1 MKTYRQFIIDIQER
15 YYEPNEKLPSG
26 KTPLEK
32 ATQKSKTRA
41 KTIARQSPQ
50 NQERWAKQYDK
61 TRTHVSHGADNK
73 DYNPNVSHKH
83 KDAVHVRADKHSL
96 GVHHKPSKIWFSS
109 DRNDDGSHTI
119 QWGHTNR
126 HSMSR
131 AEKIKLARTAER
143 VYDKHVS
150 HRLPHGSIVHNSPSA
165 SYDKRGSEKP
175 INRRSELYK
184 KKGGFGELDSE
195 GDQFG
200 KVGRNP
206 SPKQKKK
213 GATRIKPLDPK
224 KTKEYLGWNDRKD
237 YYDDDED

>member
-1 MKTYRQFIIDIQER
+1 MKTYKQFILDIQER
-15 YYEPNEKLPSG
+15 YYEPKEKLPSG
-26 KTPLEK
+26 RTPLEK

-41 KTIARQSPQ
+41 KTIGRQSPE
-50 NQERWAKQYDK
+50 NQERWAKQYDL
-61 TRTHVSHGADNK
+61 TRTHVNHGSDNK
-73 DYNPNVSHKH
+73 NYNANVSHKH
-83 KDAVHVRADKHSL
+83 KDDIKVKADKNSL
-96 GVHHKPSKIWFSS
+96 DIQHKPTKIWYSA
-109 DRNDDGSHTI
+109 DKNDDGSHTI

-126 HSMSR
+126 QSMTR
-131 AEKIKLARTAER
+131 AQKIKLARDAER
-143 VYDKHVS
+143 VWNKHGV
-150 HRLPHGSIVHNSPSA
+150 HRLPHDAIVHNSPSA
-165 SYDKRGSEKP
+165 SHDNKGNEKP

-184 KKGGFGELDSE
+184 KKGGFGELDSD

-213 GATRIKPLDPK
+213 GVTRIKPLNPK